1 MMTEAKC
8 PKQTNL
14 FKTMQSFRLQH
25 ALQLVNNEL
34 YKNQPTLNRADD
46 GCVKRFLNSIG
57 NEIKNDRTQRLLN
70 KKTTIQNEYNR
81 FVRNLNA
88 TTDTIY
94 NENNVGRVI
103 ADVFAEDRYSL
114 EKTLFS
120 ISIIFDSEF
129 RYEYEAEGLVYIS
142 RLLWDKEDML
152 ADIKSS
158 IESIYKDLAK
168 QPLTTEQ
175 KFILGGTAALMLFTA
190 TVPALAIGGLSAS
203 GITGGLAGFGTV
215 IGLGGTMIEGI
226 GLIALAE
233 LLLDGAIIGFT
244 YALLD
249 NHNKNM
255 VKKSFR
261 KMNYNNAA
269 QMLAIK
275 CYIMHV
281 AKQTMPASLFKEKT
295 SELLQMISDLKSDTD
310 YVLLVEGQNVVENK
324 KKINVFHNLDNKLEK
339 MLCV

>member
-1 MMTEAKC
+1 MTNTKC
-8 PKQTNL
+8 SMQTNL
-14 FKTMQSFRLQH
+14 FKTMQFLRLQR
-25 ALQLVNNEL
+25 ALHLVENEL
-34 YKNQPTLNRADD
+34 YKNQPTPNAVDD
-46 GCVKRFLNSIG
+46 GLVKRFFNSIG

-70 KKTTIQNEYNR
+70 KKTVIQNEYNR
-81 FVRNLNA
+81 FTRHLNA
-88 TTDTIY
+88 TTVTIFE
-94 NENNVGRVI
+94 ENNIKQII
-103 ADVFAEDRYSL
+103 ADIFSEDKYSL
-114 EKTLFS
+114 EKTMFS
-120 ISIIFDSEF
+120 ISVIFDSEF
-129 RYEYEAEGLVYIS
+129 RYEYEAEGLAYIS
-142 RLLWDKEDML
+142 GLLWGKEDRL
-152 ADIKSS
+152 ANMKSS

-168 QPLTTEQ
+168 QPLSTEQ

-203 GITGGLAGFGTV
+203 GITGGLAGFGTA

-249 NHNKNM
+249 NHNKNV

-261 KMNYNNAA
+261 EMNYNNAA

-281 AKQTMPASLFKEKT
+281 AKQTMPATLFKEKT

-324 KKINVFHNLDNKLEK
+324 KKINVFHNLDNKLGK